1 MTGLATIT
9 PKNPEYCRKNGK
21 ILEINLHAYHY
32 AGNNPV
38 KLTDPTGAIIN
49 GITSFD
55 TQNSDRNK
63 QLVMGPN
70 LLPVTLSNGKQHDGT
85 IGNFGC
91 LFTAMVNIGNT
102 IRHQTPNISS
112 AVGDPMR
119 PVSDYAGN
127 QDYYAPGSVVFQNAS
142 GLLKAMTGK
151 DFSVSRMW
159 GRESSQQWI
168 QHYNDSTTSSAYLVA
183 EVDGPYGGSHF
194 INVLGV
200 NEDGSLMVHDTYG
213 RTPGKEQKYDL
224 EDVKGLYIIMERN
237 NDRQNW

>member
-9 PKNPEYCRKNGK
+9 PKNPKYCRKNGK
-21 ILEINLHAYHY
+21 ILKINLHAYHY
-32 AGNNPV
+32 AGNNPIV
-38 KLTDPTGAIIN
+38 MKDPTGAIIN

-63 QLVMGPN
+63 QIVMGPN
-70 LLPVTLSNGKQHDGT
+70 LLMVPLPSGKELEGY

-112 AVGDPMR
+112 ATGDPTR

-127 QDYYAPGSVVFQNAS
+127 QDYFVPDSVSFQNAP

-151 DFSVSRMW
+151 DFTAHRVRNGASAQNLIRF
-159 GRESSQQWI
+159 
-168 QHYNDSTTSSAYLVA
+168 YNESTTSGAYIIA
-183 EVDGPYGGSHF
+183 EVDGPYGSHF
-194 INVLGV
+194 LNLSGVDKDGNLQFHDPLGGSAEYKLTDVTGAFIIQEKYHDPIN
-200 NEDGSLMVHDTYG
+200 
-213 RTPGKEQKYDL
+213 K
-224 EDVKGLYIIMERN
+224 
-237 NDRQNW
+237 